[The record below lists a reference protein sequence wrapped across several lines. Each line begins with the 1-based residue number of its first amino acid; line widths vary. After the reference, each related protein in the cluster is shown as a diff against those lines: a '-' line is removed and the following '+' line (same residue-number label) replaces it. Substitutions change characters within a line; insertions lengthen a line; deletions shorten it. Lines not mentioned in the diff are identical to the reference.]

1 MRRTQRNLTLFP
13 YTTFFR
19 STAGRDPA
27 SLEINAMFG
36 TQMSDP
42 KSGIEEM
49 RDAGVGRIMIP
60 AFFFAGPGGLDR
72 MAALAEQIM
81 PLAAE

>member
-1 MRRTQRNLTLFP
+1 MIKFPGWRQQNNEGPPDLDEVMRDLSRK
-13 YTTFFR
+13 
-19 STAGRDPA
+19 
-27 SLEINAMFG
+27 INAMFG

-42 KSGIEEM
+42 KAGIEEM